1 LAFAWQFWHLLKAR
15 ADPMDEFN
23 IVCLVKGEQKY
34 IWLFTDSQRAETL
47 LSIGKMA
54 SNPEVDFNWYD
65 AARLRKQVMG

>member
-1 LAFAWQFWHLLKAR
+1 
-15 ADPMDEFN
+15 MDEFN
-23 IVCLVKGEQKY
+23 IVCLVKGDQKY